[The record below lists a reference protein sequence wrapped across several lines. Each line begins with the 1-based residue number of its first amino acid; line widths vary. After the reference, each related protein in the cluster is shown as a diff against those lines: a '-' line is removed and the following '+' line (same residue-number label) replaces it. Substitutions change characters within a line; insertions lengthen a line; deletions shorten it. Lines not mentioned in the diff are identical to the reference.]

1 MVYKCGNFITNQ
13 LNKKNHTFVLLMMN
27 QNFILMK
34 KNIAITLLAVLSLIP
49 AKTLAWGKKGHALVA
64 EVAFNYLDNDTKKIV
79 LEYLAGMTIEDA
91 ANWMD
96 DIKDDKSY
104 DYMKPYHYTNIDKG
118 QEVIEKSGS
127 NIIYILNKTIKE
139 LQNNKNL
146 TKQEIKTKILIIFH
160 LVGDLHQP
168 LHVGYGSDKG
178 GNTAQINYKGQG
190 SNLHSFW
197 DSGIISDQKVSIED
211 CLNANK
217 FSSAEMSNLQT
228 IDVIAWSKE
237 SRNLLDTVYNT
248 GGPKIKEDYVI
259 ASSKI
264 IESQIQKAGIR
275 LAAILQKALQK

>member
-1 MVYKCGNFITNQ
+1 M
-13 LNKKNHTFVLLMMN
+13 KN
-27 QNFILMK
+27 
-34 KNIAITLLAVLSLIP
+34 NIVITLLAVLFLIP
-49 AKTLAWGKKGHALVA
+49 SKTLAWGKKGHALVA

-79 LEYLAGMTIEDA
+79 LGYLDGMSIEDA

-118 QEVIEKSGS
+118 QEVIETSGS
-127 NIIYILNKTIKE
+127 NIIYILNQTIKE

-146 TKQEIKTKILIIFH
+146 SRQEIKTKILIVFH

-178 GNTAQINYKGQG
+178 GNTVQINYKGQG

-197 DSGIISDQKVSIED
+197 DSGIISDQKIDLEN
-211 CLNANK
+211 CLSANK
-217 FSSAEMSNLQT
+217 FSPEMNNLKT
-228 IDVIAWSKE
+228 IDVLAWSKE
-237 SRNLLDTVYNT
+237 SRNLLDSVYNT
-248 GGPKIKEDYVI
+248 GGAKIKEDYVL
-259 ASSKI
+259 AGSKI

-275 LAAILQKALQK
+275 LAAILQKAFQK

>member
-1 MVYKCGNFITNQ
+1 
-13 LNKKNHTFVLLMMN
+13 MN

-34 KNIAITLLAVLSLIP
+34 KNIVISLFTVLSLIP
-49 AKTLAWGKKGHALVA
+49 HKTLAWGKKGHALVA
-64 EVAFNYLDNDTKKIV
+64 EVAFNYLDNDTKKNV
-79 LEYLAGMTIEDA
+79 LGYLDGMSIEDA

-104 DYMKPYHYTNIDKG
+104 DYMKPYHYANIDKG

-127 NIIYILNKTIKE
+127 NIIYILNQTIKE

-146 TKQEIKTKILIIFH
+146 TKQEIKIKILIIFH

-178 GNTAQINYKGQG
+178 GNTVQINYKGQG
-190 SNLHSFW
+190 TNLHSFW
-197 DSGIISDQKVSIED
+197 DSGIISDQKVSFED

-217 FSSAEMSNLQT
+217 YTPEEMNNLKT
-228 IDVIAWSKE
+228 IDIIAWSKE
-237 SRNLLDTVYNT
+237 SRKLLDTVYNT
-248 GGPKIKEDYVI
+248 GGTKIKEEYVI

-275 LAAILQKALQK
+275 LASILEKAFEK